1 MSDTLSNEEDL
12 SGDDLTGKDDPT
24 TWVSHPIDI
33 RLSVPF
39 IAARFYFT
47 IVAGREKRRPDRRLD
62 DRGDYPLMTL
72 GNALFGLG
80 VTTLFM
86 LIALT
91 LLIMRSSIIEY

>member
-1 MSDTLSNEEDL
+1 MSDTLSNEDGL
-12 SGDDLTGKDDPT
+12 SGGDDPT

-33 RLSVPF
+33 RLSLPF
-39 IAARFYFT
+39 IASRFYFT

-62 DRGDYPLMTL
+62 DRSDYPLMTL

-86 LIALT
+86 LIGLT